1 MCHSERSVIA
11 RSRRIQVRK
20 HRIIIIG
27 VSGHIDIM
35 YDFIIIGGGTAGLS
49 SAVYACRANKK
60 TLVLERESF
69 GGQIVDAPLVEN
81 YPGIKN
87 ISGAEFASGLFD
99 QAESAG
105 AEFRCETVTK
115 LDCREG
121 GVAVTTDEGEYMAH
135 AVIIAA
141 GCEHRKLGAEREDE
155 LIGAGVSYCALCDG
169 AFFKDKTVAVVGGGN
184 AAFTDALYLS
194 DIARTVYIIHRR
206 KTFRAEDELVS
217 RAKQKNNIRII
228 TDATVKAL
236 IGDGELTAVT
246 IDEAGKERTID
257 ADGLFVAIGQTPDN
271 GAFGV
276 KTDGDGYIIADSEC
290 RTDKRGVYAAGDC
303 RKKSVRQLTTAAAD
317 GAIAVATALKE
328 MFR

>member
-1 MCHSERSVIA
+1 
-11 RSRRIQVRK
+11 
-20 HRIIIIG
+20 
-27 VSGHIDIM
+27 M

-105 AEFRCETVTK
+105 AEFRCETVQK
-115 LDCREG
+115 LDCRKD
-121 GVAVTTDEGEYMAH
+121 GVVVVTDEGEYVSR

-141 GCEHRKLGAEREDE
+141 GCEHRKLGAKREDE

-206 KTFRAEDELVS
+206 KAFRAENELVV
-217 RAKQKNNIRII
+217 RAEQKNNIRII

-236 IGDGELTAVT
+236 VGEDELSAVT
-246 IDEAGKERTID
+246 IDEDGHDRTIEV
-257 ADGLFVAIGQTPDN
+257 DGLFVAIGQTPDN

-276 KTDGDGYIIADSEC
+276 KTDDDGYILADDEC
-290 RTDKRGVYAAGDC
+290 RTDKPGVYAAGDC
-303 RKKSVRQLTTAAAD
+303 RKKKVRQLTTAAAD

-328 MFR
+328 MF